1 MTRLFAAIFTVASLI
16 GGMSSASACCLW
28 PFGGW
33 WGAGYNGYYGANY
46 SPYVPVSA
54 GYAGYQSAGYYSAG
68 YGAADCCA
76 PACCD
81 PCGCGSGGCG
91 SGGCGP
97 GGCNTGSCVGTP
109 TPTPAG
115 GLKPETDTNFDR
127 GTREKGTYD
136 DDGFDRDRLR
146 TRDPLPEPD
155 ADPLPGARS
164 APLRSRTRPA
174 PIEPDPVDDF
184 RSAPAGGADSE
195 PFGADQIQKKPP
207 MDEPGG
213 DLPAVNPAVDPA
225 TPDSGTTDTLNGST
239 FLEDEK
245 AVPADQTRRDQPVSL
260 TKRTSGLN
268 EVIAPKRLA
277 SRSLPA
283 PAVREKTSFAGKGNS
298 DKAGPRPTV
307 RWISIPLP
315 EGNAQL

>member
-1 MTRLFAAIFTVASLI
+1 MTKVFAAIFTVASLV

-33 WGAGYNGYYGANY
+33 WGAGYNGYSGASY
-46 SPYVPVSA
+46 SPYVPVT
-54 GYAGYQSAGYYSAG
+54 AGYQSAGYYSAG
-68 YGAADCCA
+68 YGSADCCM

-91 SGGCGP
+91 P
-97 GGCNTGSCVGTP
+97 GGCNSGSCVGTP
-109 TPTPAG
+109 APAG
-115 GLKPETDTNFDR
+115 SLKPETDINFDR
-127 GTREKGTYD
+127 GTKGKGTYD
-136 DDGFDRDRLR
+136 DEFDRDRLR
-146 TRDPLPEPD
+146 NRDPLPERDADPLPERD

-164 APLRSRTRPA
+164 APARTRPA
-174 PIEPDPVDDF
+174 PVEPDPVDDF

-207 MDEPGG
+207 MEEPGG
-213 DLPAVNPAVDPA
+213 DLPAVDPA
-225 TPDSGTTDTLNGST
+225 APAEGGLDSLNGST
-239 FLEDEK
+239 FLEDDK
-245 AVPADQTRRDQPVSL
+245 AAPADQTRRDQPVSL

-283 PAVREKTSFAGKGNS
+283 PPVREKTSFAGKSSS
-298 DKAGPRPTV
+298 DKASTRPTV
-307 RWISIPLP
+307 RWISVPLP